1 MQAIPATA
9 RSTNP
14 SAPLRH
20 PAKSAGTGAIVLTAV
35 LAVLG
40 ALPGC
45 NASPRPI
52 VVARQSGDFNFKYGN
67 YEAAA
72 KDFGEIIEQSPG
84 DWEAEYRYGQ
94 CMMELGDLQAAKRSL
109 EIASTAV
116 PLNDEV
122 AYALAEC
129 YFKLGDQTRLY
140 QLLRERAQAAMQTS
154 AAVESWVLMS
164 DYALRLDDLDMANTA
179 ALAAIEVDNSISAV
193 PYYQAALVAERLG
206 QTDEAVRRLRQAYGI
221 NPDDTRVKTMLVRYG
236 EVPGPTLALPPGK

>member
-1 MQAIPATA
+1 MHVTA
-9 RSTNP
+9 RNVTSP
-14 SAPLRH
+14 APVVRRR
-20 PAKSAGTGAIVLTAV
+20 ITASV
-35 LAVLG
+35 VGLA
-40 ALPGC
+40 ALVASGLSGC

-72 KDFGEIIEQSPG
+72 KDFGEIIERSPG

-94 CMMELGDLQAAKRSL
+94 CMMELGDLNAAKRAL

-116 PLNDEV
+116 PLNNDV

-140 QLLRERAQAAMQTS
+140 QLLRERAQASMST
-154 AAVESWVLMS
+154 AASVESWVLMS
-164 DYALRLDDLDMANTA
+164 DYALRFNDLDMANTA
-179 ALAAIEVDNSISAV
+179 ALAAIEVDNGASAV
-193 PYYQAALVAERLG
+193 PYYQAALVNERLG
-206 QTDEAVRRLRQAYGI
+206 QADEVVRRLRQAYGI